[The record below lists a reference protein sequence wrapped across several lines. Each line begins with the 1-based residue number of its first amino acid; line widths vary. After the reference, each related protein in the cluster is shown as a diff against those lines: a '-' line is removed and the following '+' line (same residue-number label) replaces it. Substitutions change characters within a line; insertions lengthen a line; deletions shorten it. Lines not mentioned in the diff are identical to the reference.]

1 MRDSRPDRDHL
12 ADALT
17 PRPARAGSQRC
28 SKERGGERLAG
39 PQATLGEGSPSRREP
54 GRGNESRHRE
64 KEWAPEPLCP
74 DEVTSELRPIT
85 GPGRKLPRV
94 HPGGGQGLD
103 THDER
108 NALCRAFQNKL
119 EPADRL
125 WQSRESRQGPAAPVC
140 PFSPALLFE
149 ETKRKVPVP
158 ERAKCGESEDRPSR
172 REAPRGC

>member
-1 MRDSRPDRDHL
+1 MS
-12 ADALT
+12 
-17 PRPARAGSQRC
+17 GSQAPRH
-28 SKERGGERLAG
+28 
-39 PQATLGEGSPSRREP
+39 PGEGSPSRREP

-74 DEVTSELRPIT
+74 DEVTSELRPVA
-85 GPGRKLPRV
+85 GPGRRLPRV

-158 ERAKCGESEDRPSR
+158 ERAKCDESEDRPSR

>member
-1 MRDSRPDRDHL
+1 MRDSRPDRDHS

-17 PRPARAGSQRC
+17 PRPARAGGPSDAARSEAVSRSQAPRH
-28 SKERGGERLAG
+28 
-39 PQATLGEGSPSRREP
+39 PGEGSPSRREP
-54 GRGNESRHRE
+54 GRGNESHHRE

-74 DEVTSELRPIT
+74 DEVTSELRPVA

-149 ETKRKVPVP
+149 EMKRKVPVP
-158 ERAKCGESEDRPSR
+158 ERAKCDESEDRPSR